1 MIGDDNS
8 CQETVGTKS
17 DEHRA
22 CEKTKPHEDEVVE
35 NIRKSDE
42 HEVVVNAVKVM
53 EKSDEHEVAVH
64 VKKTFFP
71 KKKFNRH
78 LVL

>member
-1 MIGDDNS
+1 MNTGHVKKQFN
-8 CQETVGTKS
+8 
-17 DEHRA
+17 
-22 CEKTKPHEDEVVE
+22 EDEVVE

-71 KKKFNRH
+71 KKKFNKH